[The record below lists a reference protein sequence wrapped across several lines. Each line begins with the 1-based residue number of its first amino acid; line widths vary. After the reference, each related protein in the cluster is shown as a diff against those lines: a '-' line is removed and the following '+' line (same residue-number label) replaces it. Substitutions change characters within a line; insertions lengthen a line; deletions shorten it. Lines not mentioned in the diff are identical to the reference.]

1 MHKFILIIA
10 AFIVAGTGI
19 AQAQTSPKTTKK
31 YGDWALSCR
40 QLTAGGP
47 ERCVLFQDILWQT
60 GGKRILNVS
69 VARPAKDKPFV
80 AAVTTPLGIL
90 LPAGLTLNIDEKELV
105 RFPLRFCN
113 INGCRGQFPISP
125 AMQKLFAEGKKGR
138 VLFRQPNGRPL
149 RVEFSLKGFAAGF
162 MVLETR

>member
-1 MHKFILIIA
+1 MRKFILVVA
-10 AFIVAGTGI
+10 ALIVAGVNI
-19 AQAQTSPKTTKK
+19 AAAQSSPKTTKK

-40 QLTAGGP
+40 QLNADGP

-69 VARPAKDKPFV
+69 VARSAKDQSFV
-80 AAVTTPLGIL
+80 AAITTPLGIL
-90 LPAGLTLNIDEKELV
+90 LPAGLTLHIDEKELV

-113 INGCRGQFPISP
+113 INGCRGQFPVTP
-125 AMQKLFAEGKKGR
+125 AMQKIFSDGQKGR

-149 RVEFSLKGFAAGF
+149 GVEFSLKGFAAGF
-162 MVLETR
+162 MVLNER

>member
-1 MHKFILIIA
+1 VHKFILVVAAVIIA
-10 AFIVAGTGI
+10 GTNFAN
-19 AQAQTSPKTTKK
+19 AQSSPKTIKK

-40 QLTAGGP
+40 QLKADGP

-69 VARPAKDKPFV
+69 VARTAKDKPFV

-113 INGCRGQFPISP
+113 INGCRGQFPLST
-125 AMQKLFAEGKKGR
+125 AMQKMFSEGKKGR

>member
-1 MHKFILIIA
+1 MRKIILIVA
-10 AFIVAGTGI
+10 AFMLAGANVAA
-19 AQAQTSPKTTKK
+19 AQSSPKTTKK
-31 YGDWALSCR
+31 FGDWALSCR
-40 QLTAGGP
+40 QLKADGP

-69 VARPAKDKPFV
+69 VARTAKDQPFV
-80 AAVTTPLGIL
+80 AAVTAPLGIL
-90 LPAGLTLNIDEKELV
+90 LPAGLTLHIDEKELV

-113 INGCRGQFPISP
+113 INGCRGQFPITA
-125 AMQKLFAEGKKGR
+125 AMQKLFSDGKKGR

-162 MVLETR
+162 MVLSER